1 MRYLL
6 DTCVVSDFVKG
17 EPNTLKRLKAIA
29 PSQIAISSITAMEL
43 RYGLVI
49 NPQRAIKIQPLI
61 TEFID
66 SVTILDF
73 TIREAE
79 QSAQIR
85 GLLKQAGTPI
95 GAYDVLIGATAI
107 TYGLI
112 LVTANVREFERIA
125 NLQIENWRD
134 SKS

>member
-107 TYGLI
+107 TYWSNSCNCKCTR
-112 LVTANVREFERIA
+112 V
-125 NLQIENWRD
+125 
-134 SKS
+134 